1 MEDLKV
7 GDIVELYNDA
17 TTAVQ
22 GRVCEVRSAYERF
35 YGQTPEVRVVYSI
48 KVEGLFDELKD
59 YQWELGSVNGK
70 VVG

>member
-7 GDIVELYNDA
+7 GDVVELYNDA

-22 GRVCEVRSAYERF
+22 GRVSEVRSAWEKF
-35 YGQTPEVRVVYSI
+35 YGQDPEVRVVTSI
-48 KVEGLFDELKD
+48 KVEGIWDELKD
-59 YQWELGSVNGK
+59 YEWIVGSVNGK